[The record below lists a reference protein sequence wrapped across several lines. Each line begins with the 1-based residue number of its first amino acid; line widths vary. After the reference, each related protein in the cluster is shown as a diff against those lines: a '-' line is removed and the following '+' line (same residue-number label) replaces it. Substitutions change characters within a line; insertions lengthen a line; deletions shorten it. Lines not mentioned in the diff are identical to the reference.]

1 MNTYET
7 SARVEEQGQVRI
19 VGVPFAPGTEV
30 KVSICEKAAPVP
42 TAEAK
47 KPEDAPARMS
57 ELFAQVRGRN
67 TESIGP
73 LRREELYDRKVLR

>member
-30 KVSICEKAAPVP
+30 KISISEKAAPVP

-47 KPEDAPARMS
+47 KPEDCAGS
-57 ELFAQVRGRN
+57 YE
-67 TESIGP
+67 
-73 LRREELYDRKVLR
+73 